1 MLKVTYF
8 NLHGN
13 WPSLPMPQLLQA
25 ATTNFNVGKV
35 LSIFRAYHLLLK
47 KIRNTDPDQ
56 ISKYFAED

>member
-1 MLKVTYF
+1 
-8 NLHGN
+8 
-13 WPSLPMPQLLQA
+13 MPQLLQA